1 MRKQLFAASVGGDEV
16 VLCKGGE
23 LLASR
28 TTAAQW
34 HIRRP
39 LIINGL
45 SSLLSDVRTGV
56 ILDFNLP
63 EESPDSTEI
72 DSLPRPA
79 REAVIESLKA
89 LASSSR
95 FRQHAA
101 DGTGR
106 LVRVE
111 DGVEWI
117 IPFPDPNTLTHG
129 ITVLSAGPRGGER
142 SNALWHALV
151 GSEVEIVGPTRRDV
165 DWVALDD
172 VPRSRVNPGH
182 DVAALLGVAAARL
195 PDGSAVVVADRSAR
209 TAVLARAPEPPTPI
223 RTHTYCDHRCGRL
236 STKASTIRDRCG
248 FAGRGIH
255 SDAARCCEDG
265 CLWPAASA

>member
-1 MRKQLFAASVGGDEV
+1 M
-16 VLCKGGE
+16 
-23 LLASR
+23 
-28 TTAAQW
+28 
-34 HIRRP
+34 
-39 LIINGL
+39 
-45 SSLLSDVRTGV
+45 LSDVRTGV

-63 EESPDSTEI
+63 EEADSTEI

-129 ITVLSAGPRGGER
+129 ITVLSAGPRAVSGRTHSGMLWSAPRWR
-142 SNALWHALV
+142 SSALL
-151 GSEVEIVGPTRRDV
+151 GDV
-165 DWVALDD
+165 DRVALDD

-182 DVAALLGVAAARL
+182 DVAACSASPQ
-195 PDGSAVVVADRSAR
+195 PDSPTG
-209 TAVLARAPEPPTPI
+209 PP
-223 RTHTYCDHRCGRL
+223 
-236 STKASTIRDRCG
+236 
-248 FAGRGIH
+248 
-255 SDAARCCEDG
+255 
-265 CLWPAASA
+265 